1 MGRVRAAAEHLRRR
15 GIGRLSQHVRSH
27 APVSRCPRNPIGAS
41 RRNAREVGGQP
52 ALTQSPSGRQAGRLS
67 TAVGAMAGSSC
78 SDSSL
83 AKGKQRRWMLAVSR
97 VSRDESIAAVG
108 GQLAF
113 LGRIPWTPTRR
124 GVTRCAFK
132 SGSGSGELPFS
143 RAAVCDGIARRRRP
157 PLRRRTYRPWLRPQ
171 QRRGFRELVEQAEA
185 AGDKVPRQH
194 PELVVVFARTQVSVN
209 RRCRPRE
216 RLGSHDGLYRSTL
229 STSLAVRPRPS
240 RWGTQRPPCPSSSAI
255 RGVPMKAGSVPRVV
269 LVSLTVLLTSV

>member
-1 MGRVRAAAEHLRRR
+1 M
-15 GIGRLSQHVRSH
+15 
-27 APVSRCPRNPIGAS
+27 
-41 RRNAREVGGQP
+41 
-52 ALTQSPSGRQAGRLS
+52 
-67 TAVGAMAGSSC
+67 
-78 SDSSL
+78 

-97 VSRDESIAAVG
+97 MSRDESIAAVG

-113 LGRIPWTPTRR
+113 LGRIPWTPPRR

-132 SGSGSGELPFS
+132 IRFRVGRTALQSS
-143 RAAVCDGIARRRRP
+143 RSVLSRDIEICPLAAMKFHGRRQCATVSPGRRRP
-157 PLRRRTYRPWLRPQ
+157 PLRRRPYRPWLRPQ

-194 PELVVVFARTQVSVN
+194 PELVLVFARTQVAVN

-240 RWGTQRPPCPSSSAI
+240 RWGTHRPPCPGSSAI